1 MSLAGYTV
9 EGRTTHPHRGSSVQ
23 RVVGDMFDSDVFMTL
38 HFPDLVPEYLLG
50 PIKPR
55 KKKKKKK
62 KKKNGEDK
70 EKKEK
75 KEENDT
81 DEEKEITI
89 DTSLLDKTPLPLVLE
104 QALSRFQRQQPPTT
118 PLPPKKRLPLQFQD
132 MIPKSL
138 SPLPPYPPSY
148 LSKRVKYIQ
157 QVFAR
162 EASIVSSQEAA
173 DAAEDANELYEEAK
187 EEWSVKMVALKEDGE
202 ESEGPPPMP
211 VPPPIPAPVHVPP
224 IPIPPCLPD
233 EEEEEEEKTKK
244 AKEQLSIPEDKLHLV
259 SHLDQTCFHVTNG
272 RYSGL
277 ITNNFADPQFV
288 GPNAPGITGLN
299 VSGGTGLATS
309 YVGSSSGGGGGA
321 SHSSSYYAGVSGVLT
336 NNGSGGGGGGAAKH
350 NTGSTDPTSKK
361 KSSASK
367 NTSGGTATSTS
378 HELKRIMEQ
387 GGSEAERIRTSII
400 RAAVYASRSGN
411 HGGTFVGANGET
423 YPDVSKAFS
432 MHGNMRP
439 CNRCKS
445 NKQGAYHCRLRRK
458 HKDPDYDG
466 GDSAGVLAPFFEEP
480 LEDLLVTPA
489 RGSTGT
495 IAPGAT

>member
-1 MSLAGYTV
+1 
-9 EGRTTHPHRGSSVQ
+9 
-23 RVVGDMFDSDVFMTL
+23 
-38 HFPDLVPEYLLG
+38 
-50 PIKPR
+50 
-55 KKKKKKK
+55 
-62 KKKNGEDK
+62 
-70 EKKEK
+70 
-75 KEENDT
+75 
-81 DEEKEITI
+81 
-89 DTSLLDKTPLPLVLE
+89 
-104 QALSRFQRQQPPTT
+104 
-118 PLPPKKRLPLQFQD
+118 

-458 HKDPDYDG
+458 HELKRIMEQGGSEAERIRTSIIRAAVYASRSGNHGGTFVGANGETYPDVSKAFSMHGNMRPCNRCKSNKQGAYHCRLRRKHKDPDYDG

>member
-1 MSLAGYTV
+1 
-9 EGRTTHPHRGSSVQ
+9 
-23 RVVGDMFDSDVFMTL
+23 
-38 HFPDLVPEYLLG
+38 
-50 PIKPR
+50 
-55 KKKKKKK
+55 
-62 KKKNGEDK
+62 
-70 EKKEK
+70 
-75 KEENDT
+75 
-81 DEEKEITI
+81 
-89 DTSLLDKTPLPLVLE
+89 
-104 QALSRFQRQQPPTT
+104 
-118 PLPPKKRLPLQFQD
+118 

-361 KSSASK
+361 KILCLQKHLRRYRYLHLARIK
-367 NTSGGTATSTS
+367 TNHGTRWFRSRTDTY
-378 HELKRIMEQ
+378 IDYQ
-387 GGSEAERIRTSII
+387 GGGVCESEWESWWY
-400 RAAVYASRSGN
+400 VC
-411 HGGTFVGANGET
+411 GGEWG
-423 YPDVSKAFS
+423 DVS
-432 MHGNMRP
+432 G
-439 CNRCKS
+439 C
-445 NKQGAYHCRLRRK
+445 
-458 HKDPDYDG
+458 
-466 GDSAGVLAPFFEEP
+466 E
-480 LEDLLVTPA
+480 
-489 RGSTGT
+489 
-495 IAPGAT
+495 